1 MLNIT
6 SKTTRREL
14 ILEIEMQR
22 IELKRIPEHH
32 AEDLAI
38 IAAKHAEALE
48 AHERGA
54 AGLRDQLREAKDI
67 AGHLAH
73 KAEVAETDV
82 HNLLGA
88 LRVMADSSRSVRIR
102 ARSVQ
107 SADMATALPYRNT
120 DKI

>member
-6 SKTTRREL
+6 TKTTRQEL
-14 ILEIEMQR
+14 LHEIDVLRTSARIIGDTHTAALEA
-22 IELKRIPEHH
+22 LK
-32 AEDLAI
+32 
-38 IAAKHAEALE
+38 AKHAEALE
-48 AHERGA
+48 EHERGA
-54 AGLRDQLREAKDI
+54 AGLRDQLAEAKDI

-102 ARSVQ
+102 SRSVQ